1 MEDGKMK
8 KKVMLVA
15 LLVILGLSTLA
26 VGTGEAAY
34 ANYTCVVNSVS
45 SNYWGYYLVT
55 LTEVNNAFV
64 NQQFFIVDDGSG
76 MVKAQY
82 ATALTAFANST
93 NVIIGGDATDGVI
106 YQLGAVK

>member
-1 MEDGKMK
+1 MK

-15 LLVILGLSTLA
+15 LLCILGLSTLA

-34 ANYTCVVNSVS
+34 ATYNCVVNSVT